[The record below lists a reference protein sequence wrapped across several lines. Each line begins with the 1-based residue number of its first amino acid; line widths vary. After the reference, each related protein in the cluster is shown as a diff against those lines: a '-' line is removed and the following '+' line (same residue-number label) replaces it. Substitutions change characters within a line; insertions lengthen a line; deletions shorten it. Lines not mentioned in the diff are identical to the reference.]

1 MPHLHLSILLFLSLI
16 FSSVLSS
23 EIADAAK
30 PLLIGII
37 SFDTRFLD
45 AQRGLADGLSQQ
57 GFRAEQNIR
66 YIIYDVKKDLSR
78 IPSIVQQLQQQHCDL
93 IMTITTPVVLAV
105 KKSQTE
111 SRPIPVVFTMVSDPV
126 GSKVVP
132 SLQSPGGYITGIRY
146 NAFAMMPKRLEL
158 FGEAFPNMK
167 HIAVFYN
174 HGEAW
179 IAEPV
184 RQVFLPAAKSL
195 GFRVSSYD
203 VHDKKSMIAAIHQFD
218 ETVEG
223 VFMVPDPLA
232 ISFFGDLVALSRKYK
247 LPIMVLDNI
256 LLEKG
261 GVLGYSPSF
270 YSIGQQAATM
280 VAKILAGTN
289 PGRLAIQNPKTIQL
303 VVSLNEAKSL
313 ELLLPDSF
321 LVNTDAII
329 R

>member
-1 MPHLHLSILLFLSLI
+1 MPHLRLSILLFLSLL
-16 FSSVLSS
+16 FSVLSS
-23 EIADAAK
+23 EIADADK

-45 AQRGLADGLSQQ
+45 AQRGLADGLSRQ

-66 YIIYDVKKDLSR
+66 YIIYDLKKDLSR
-78 IPSIVQQLQQQHCDL
+78 IPSIVQQLQQQHCNL

-105 KKSQTE
+105 KKSQHE

-132 SLQSPGGYITGIRY
+132 SLQNPGEYITGIRY

-158 FGEAFPNMK
+158 FREAFPNMR

-184 RQVFLPAAKSL
+184 HQIFLPAAKSL
-195 GFRVSSYD
+195 GFEVTSYD
-203 VHDKKSMIAAIHQFD
+203 VCDKKSMIAAIHQFD
-218 ETVEG
+218 GTVEG
-223 VFMVPDPLA
+223 IFMVPDPLA
-232 ISFFGDLVALSRKYK
+232 ISFFSDLVALSRKNR

-280 VAKILAGTN
+280 VGKILAGTN
-289 PGRLAIQNPKTIQL
+289 PGRLAIQNPKTIRL

-313 ELLLPDSF
+313 GLTLPDSF